1 MMPPI
6 ALSGELDPLNA
17 PSGEQLVPIHSAQ
30 HTKKVHGQ
38 QAEDEKDIVQP
49 IVPP

>member
-6 ALSGELDPLNA
+6 ALSGESA